1 MSATR
6 LEHTATHLRQHFD
19 ADPGNE
25 KLFRESTRVPL
36 EAPVKLQFD
45 AFGQPQSGFTA
56 NISVGGMFVQSC
68 SPRPVGTR
76 LRFELELEAGTEPI
90 SGLAEVV
97 WIRVKQ
103 HCLEQPAGMGIQFR
117 YLDADSRRRLDAAVA
132 DAA

>member
-1 MSATR
+1 MSTIPLARSTSKMR
-6 LEHTATHLRQHFD
+6 PHFD
-19 ADPGNE
+19 ADSGGDR
-25 KLFRESTRVPL
+25 LFRENTRVPL
-36 EAPVKLQFD
+36 EAPVSLQFD